1 MVFLFRVDIPDVGFV
16 CASGN
21 DVVHRDHRCH
31 HRVILVVVAVH
42 AVVTYGPVFAE
53 TVEGIVNRSDR
64 VLVVLVVDRICFC
77 NLHYRAIYY
86 SSWWFR
92 KCSTPSIE
100 KPPEDTTP
108 ADQLWV
114 SFGHS
119 VVG

>member
-1 MVFLFRVDIPDVGFV
+1 MTYAKTVKGGQDSR
-16 CASGN
+16 
-21 DVVHRDHRCH
+21 HRE
-31 HRVILVVVAVH
+31 VILVVVAVH

-53 TVEGIVNRSDR
+53 TVEEIVNRSDR

-86 SSWWFR
+86 SSWWFQ
-92 KCSTPSIE
+92 KCSTPSSE
-100 KPPEDTTP
+100 KPPEVTTS

-114 SFGHS
+114 SLCHS